1 MPRNAAAPQRTGA
14 GGPGS
19 VDNPDVVVDVLRR
32 TLVVWTDV
40 GAPGVTALGAG
51 TLSAG
56 TVSAAVVERV
66 DGDGALLRDEHDVA
80 TAARAR
86 AARRLRLN
94 EQVE

>member
-19 VDNPDVVVDVLRR
+19 VDNPDVVDVLRR